1 MKIVKITM
9 AVLRPSSSPARRLL
23 PNKRLRDPLLKLTD
37 QSHHRDSTDAKRDH
51 RRFTLATKI
60 DVYFCDPQS
69 PWQRGSNEN
78 TNGLLRQYFRG
89 LEFGKRNVLV
99 SSRRRCADDP
109 AAAAPDSKL
118 DAAAPLSIVVVDP
131 LGACHSWMRK
141 RTSMLKR
148 R

>member
-89 LEFGKRNVLV
+89 LEYLANAM
-99 SSRRRCADDP
+99 SSSLRADAALMILRLLHLIARWMRQRRCQSSSSIHSAP
-109 AAAAPDSKL
+109 A
-118 DAAAPLSIVVVDP
+118 I
-131 LGACHSWMRK
+131 LG
-141 RTSMLKR
+141 
-148 R
+148 